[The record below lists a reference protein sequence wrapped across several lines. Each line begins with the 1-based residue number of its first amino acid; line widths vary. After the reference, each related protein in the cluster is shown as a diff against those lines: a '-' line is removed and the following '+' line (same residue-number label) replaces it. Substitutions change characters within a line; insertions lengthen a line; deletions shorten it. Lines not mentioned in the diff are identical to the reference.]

1 MTNVAAKLR
10 KDSKPPTAIQNI
22 YPHTDKILLAF
33 ISAGIR
39 TYNTKP
45 SDTKNDKFD

>member
-10 KDSKPPTAIQNI
+10 KDSKPSTVIQNI
-22 YPHTDKILLAF
+22 YPTDKILLTF

-39 TYNTKP
+39 TYNTKLA
-45 SDTKNDKFD
+45 DTKKDKFD